1 MNNDIQK
8 AIKTATIKRTMRLKK
23 AEKFSLQEKMTWEEM
38 PEGAVIP
45 TAGNSKEYKTGNWVP
60 KKLIFN
66 KETCINCGLCW
77 PVCPDDAIILDS
89 TGTMVGVDY
98 DHCKDC
104 GLCVK
109 ACPTNPKSLYF
120 VDEAPKEI

>member
-1 MNNDIQK
+1 MDSEVQK
-8 AIKTATIKRTMRLKK
+8 AIRLATIKRTMKMK
-23 AEKFSLQEKMTWEEM
+23 QEEKFSIHEKMTWAEM
-38 PEGAVIP
+38 PQGALVP
-45 TAGNSKEYKTGNWVP
+45 HSGNSVEYKTGNWVP

-89 TGTMVGVDY
+89 AGNMIGVDY

-120 VDEAPKEI
+120 VDEEPKEI

>member
-1 MNNDIQK
+1 MNSEVQK
-8 AIKTATIKRTMRLKK
+8 AIKMATIKRTMKNHQ
-23 AEKFSLQEKMTWEEM
+23 AEKFSIQEKMTWQEM
-38 PEGAVIP
+38 PAGALIP
-45 TAGNSKEYKTGNWVP
+45 HAGNSKEYKTGNWVP

-77 PVCPDDAIILDS
+77 PVCPDDAIILDAA
-89 TGTMVGVDY
+89 GNMIGVDY

-109 ACPTNPKSLYF
+109 ACPTKPKSLYF
-120 VDEAPKEI
+120 VDETPKEI

>member
-1 MNNDIQK
+1 MNDDVQK
-8 AIKTATIKRTMRLKK
+8 AIRLATIKRTMRTKN
-23 AEKFSLQEKMTWEEM
+23 AEKFSLQDKMTWEQM
-38 PEGAVIP
+38 PEGSLIP
-45 TAGNSKEYKTGNWVP
+45 QAGNSKEYKTGNWVP

-66 KETCINCGLCW
+66 KDTCINCGLCW
-77 PVCPDDAIILDS
+77 PVCPDDAIILDAQ
-89 TGTMVGVDY
+89 GNMVGVDY

-120 VDEAPKEI
+120 QDEAPKEI

>member
-1 MNNDIQK
+1 MNNEVQQ

-23 AEKFSLQEKMTWEEM
+23 IENFSLQEKMTWEEM

-45 TAGNSKEYKTGNWVP
+45 NAGNAKEYKTGNWVP

-66 KETCINCGLCW
+66 KDTCINCGLCW
-77 PVCPDDAIILDS
+77 PVCPDDAIILDN